1 MQYVVAGMAI
11 LLPLLAFVAD
21 IPLVFGLPLVAL
33 VMLTI
38 VAVTTDEHSKLQAVC
53 SVLALVVP
61 RMLTSISGNTAFLS
75 VPFPPLADI
84 ANILI
89 SDTFVIVVSVISIAL
104 CVLISV
110 FGQPPSGASNRERA

>member
-11 LLPLLAFVAD
+11 LLSLLAFVAD

-38 VAVTTDEHSKLQAVC
+38 VAVTTDEHSTLQAVG
-53 SVLALVVP
+53 SILALVVP
-61 RMLTSISGNTAFLS
+61 RMLTSISGNSAFLS
-75 VPFPPLADI
+75 VTYPPLADI

-89 SDTFVIVVSVISIAL
+89 SDIFVIVVSVISIAL
-104 CVLISV
+104 CVLIGV
-110 FGQPPSGASNRERA
+110 FGQPRSGPSNRERA